1 MRDSPWRRKA
11 NRYLLMPV
19 KRQIPYPYGLFF
31 ITFTCYKWDH
41 LIGLTKSYDLVYKW
55 FDYLKQKGNYISGY
69 VIMPNHIHAL
79 IAFRNSGKSLNKII
93 GDGKRFIAYG
103 IIERLKD
110 DNKLLLQLSEGVKQT
125 DRQRGKLHEVWESS
139 FDWKECLS
147 NEMILQKLDYM
158 HDNPCNGRWKL
169 AESPVDYTHSS
180 AKYYLTDEQGVYTVD
195 NFMMLD
201 DIDLSAG
208 VG

>member
-1 MRDSPWRRKA
+1 
-11 NRYLLMPV
+11 
-19 KRQIPYPYGLFF
+19 
-31 ITFTCYKWDH
+31 
-41 LIGLTKSYDLVYKW
+41 
-55 FDYLKQKGNYISGY
+55 
-69 VIMPNHIHAL
+69 MPNHIHAL
-79 IAFRNSGKSLNKII
+79 IAFRNCGKSLNKII

-103 IIERLKD
+103 IIDRLRD
-110 DNKLLLQLSEGVKQT
+110 DKKLLLQLSEGVNQT
-125 DRQRGKLHEVWESS
+125 DKQRGKLHEVWESS

-158 HDNPCNGRWKL
+158 HDNPCNDRWKL
-169 AESPVDYTHSS
+169 AESPVDYIHSS

-208 VG
+208 VAD